1 MNINLFPVS
10 ERTFSEKVLYFSLH
24 YLRYIIV
31 LTQITVIAVFFFRF
45 KVDQEIIDLKEKVT
59 QKQEIFKI
67 TKPLLTEA
75 KNVEKKLSNIKT
87 LIDQQAVFN
96 ANLGFVFSSIP
107 EGMTLNEVGIDNKQ
121 VYMKGEAI
129 SVLQIK
135 HVYDIFNEDKR
146 FKEAAISA
154 LEKDKL
160 TGIFSFVLSAK
171 L

>member
-67 TKPLLTEA
+67 TKPL
-75 KNVEKKLSNIKT
+75 
-87 LIDQQAVFN
+87 
-96 ANLGFVFSSIP
+96 
-107 EGMTLNEVGIDNKQ
+107 
-121 VYMKGEAI
+121 
-129 SVLQIK
+129 
-135 HVYDIFNEDKR
+135 
-146 FKEAAISA
+146 
-154 LEKDKL
+154 
-160 TGIFSFVLSAK
+160 
-171 L
+171 